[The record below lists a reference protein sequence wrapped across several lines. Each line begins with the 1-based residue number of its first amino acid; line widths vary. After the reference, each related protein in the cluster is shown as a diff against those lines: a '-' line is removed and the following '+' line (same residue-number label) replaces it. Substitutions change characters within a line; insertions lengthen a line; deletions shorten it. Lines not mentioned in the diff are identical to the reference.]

1 MYSEKIPIK
10 NYFLEIDRDI
20 FNCLILHEVR
30 QVSNYEKKFLSEYFS
45 NSRIIAEQQLNKI
58 LNIKITKYGSYYFN
72 HIYCLMYQS
81 IRELADYVLLNNQDI
96 IYAINKYRGL
106 EGIQNIRSS
115 LRHCSCFKID
125 TSNITLQVRLNTRM
139 IARKI
144 PVISYS
150 YFPSN
155 ILEKF
160 NYELC
165 YYEKLKRRVS
175 ILYNLINN
183 SIYNYEIRNKVPELS
198 NWIVGKDPDRFRYVD
213 PYFLIDITKLDFLDK
228 FNTVYNYEF
237 KFPYKIYIRKEDIRV
252 GKLERSNYFFQI

>member
-10 NYFLEIDRDI
+10 NYFLEVDRDI

-30 QVSNYEKKFLSEYFS
+30 QVSNYEKKFLSEYFL

-58 LNIKITKYGSYYFN
+58 LNIKI
-72 HIYCLMYQS
+72 
-81 IRELADYVLLNNQDI
+81 
-96 IYAINKYRGL
+96 NKYRGL
-106 EGIQNIRSS
+106 ESIQNIRSS

-125 TSNITLQVRLNTRM
+125 TNRVTLNVRLNTRM
-139 IARKI
+139 IAKKI

-160 NYELC
+160 EYELC

-198 NWIVGKDPDRFRYVD
+198 NWVVGKDHDRFRYVD
-213 PYFLIDITKLDFLDK
+213 PYFLIDIAKLDFLDK
-228 FNTVYNYEF
+228 FNTEYDYEF

>member
-10 NYFLEIDRDI
+10 NYFLEVDRDI

-30 QVSNYEKKFLSEYFS
+30 QVSNYEKKFLSEYFL

-58 LNIKITKYGSYYFN
+58 LNIKI
-72 HIYCLMYQS
+72 
-81 IRELADYVLLNNQDI
+81 
-96 IYAINKYRGL
+96 NKYRGL
-106 EGIQNIRSS
+106 ESIQNIRSS

-125 TSNITLQVRLNTRM
+125 TNRVTLNVRLNTRM
-139 IARKI
+139 IAKKI

-160 NYELC
+160 EYELC

-198 NWIVGKDPDRFRYVD
+198 NWVVGKDHDRFRYVD
-213 PYFLIDITKLDFLDK
+213 PYFLIDIAKLDFLDK
-228 FNTVYNYEF
+228 FNTVYDYEF